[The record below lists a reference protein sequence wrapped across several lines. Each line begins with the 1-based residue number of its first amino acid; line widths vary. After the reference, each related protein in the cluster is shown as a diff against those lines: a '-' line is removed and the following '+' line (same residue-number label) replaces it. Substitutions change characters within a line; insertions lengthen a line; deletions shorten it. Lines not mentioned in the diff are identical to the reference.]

1 MGILSERI
9 PIINAFNK
17 KDVAVAGW
25 VESYRKLSKIKF
37 IILRDRSGTLQVTIP
52 KAKVPEEVFS
62 IDLIPESYI
71 FVRGTMV
78 ENSEARGGK
87 ELIPT
92 EIRVLANS
100 QTPLPIDISGK
111 IETDLSKRLDWR
123 FIDMRNSKVLEIFK
137 LQSKIINTLSRFCE
151 DNGFIRINS
160 SKLVGVPTEGG
171 TEYFEVKY
179 FDKKAYLAQSPQFY
193 KELALSGGLEK
204 VYEIGNV
211 YRAEL
216 HHTIRHLCEYNS
228 FDTEWITDSMDE
240 LMDFEEKMLRHLF
253 DSIKNERA
261 IKMYGANLSFP
272 EKIPRIKFKDA
283 KEIVESMGVKTEEG
297 DLTHA
302 GEKALCEWAKKE
314 HNSDFVFLTHFPFKH
329 KVFYAKKEGEDALA
343 FDLLYKGMEITTGGL
358 REENYEKRK
367 AQMIEKGL
375 NPETFD
381 HLRFFKYGMPPHGGF
396 AIGIERLTMLI
407 LGLQNIR
414 EASLTPRDP
423 ERLIP

>member
-1 MGILSERI
+1 MLEKRV
-9 PIINAFNK
+9 PIKDAFNLQS
-17 KDVAVAGW
+17 VAVAGW
-25 VESYRKLSKIKF
+25 VESYRDLKKIKF
-37 IILRDRSGTLQVTIP
+37 IILRDSTGTLQITMP
-52 KAKVPEEVFS
+52 KAKVPDEVFS
-62 IDLIPESYI
+62 LEPTQESYI
-71 FVRGTMV
+71 FVKGKMID
-78 ENSEARGGK
+78 SKEARGGK
-87 ELIPT
+87 ELIPS
-92 EIRVLANS
+92 EIKILSKAE
-100 QTPLPIDISGK
+100 TPIPIDISGK

-123 FIDMRNSKVLEIFK
+123 FIDIRNPKVNEIFK
-137 LQSKIINTLSRFCE
+137 LQSKIINTLSRFCDE
-151 DNGFIRINS
+151 NEFIRINT

-171 TEYFEVKY
+171 TEYFEVDY

-211 YRAEL
+211 YRAEP

-228 FDTEWITDSMDE
+228 FDVEWITDNFDE
-240 LMDFEEKMLRHLF
+240 LLNFEEKMLRYLF
-253 DSIKNERA
+253 EKIKNENA
-261 IKMYGANLSFP
+261 IQVYNVTLNFP
-272 EKIPRIKFKDA
+272 KKIPRIKFGEA
-283 KEIVESMGVKTEEG
+283 KKIVEKMGVETEEG

-314 HNSDFVFLTHFPFKH
+314 HDSDFVFLTHFPFKH
-329 KVFYAKKEGEDALA
+329 KVFYAKKEGENTLS
-343 FDLLYKGMEITTGGL
+343 FDLLYKGIEITTGGL

-367 AQMIEKGL
+367 SQMIEKGL

-381 HLRFFKYGMPPHGGF
+381 HLRFFKYGIPPHGGF

-423 ERLIP
+423 ERLTP